1 MSLKL
6 NGFENYIITEAVN
19 NYKESAEAEVI
30 ELEKAD
36 KRSMIASGYYTQ
48 VCKDLLYKIDRLTLV
63 SYIKE
68 RNKQN
73 PVKEINK
80 YYE

>member
-1 MSLKL
+1 MKL

-19 NYKESAEAEVI
+19 HYKETAEEQI
-30 ELEKAD
+30 EKLEKD
-36 KRSMIASGYYTQ
+36 GKRSMIAPGYYTQ

-68 RNKQN
+68 RNK
-73 PVKEINK
+73 ENK
-80 YYE
+80 

>member
-1 MSLKL
+1 MKL

-19 NYKESAEAEVI
+19 HYKEVAEEEIAKI
-30 ELEKAD
+30 EKSG

-48 VCKDLLYKIDRLTLV
+48 VCKDLLYKIDKLTLT

-68 RNKQN
+68 RNNEK
-73 PVKEINK
+73 
-80 YYE
+80 

>member
-1 MSLKL
+1 MKL

-19 NYKESAEAEVI
+19 HYKEVAEEEIAKI
-30 ELEKAD
+30 EKSG

-48 VCKDLLYKIDRLTLV
+48 VCKDLLYKIDTLTLT

-68 RNKQN
+68 RNK
-73 PVKEINK
+73 ENK
-80 YYE
+80 

>member
-1 MSLKL
+1 MKL

-19 NYKESAEAEVI
+19 HYKEVAEEEIAKI
-30 ELEKAD
+30 EKSG

-48 VCKDLLYKIDRLTLV
+48 VCKDLLYKIDKLTLT

-68 RNKQN
+68 RNNELETGKTSA
-73 PVKEINK
+73 
-80 YYE
+80 

>member
-1 MSLKL
+1 MKL

-19 NYKESAEAEVI
+19 HYKEVAEEEIAKI
-30 ELEKAD
+30 EKSG

-48 VCKDLLYKIDRLTLV
+48 VCKDLLYKIDKLTLT

-68 RNKQN
+68 RNNELETRKTSA
-73 PVKEINK
+73 
-80 YYE
+80 